1 MKAFYEPELTGFFQ
15 LTHTEL
21 SFLALFFHDLGTLL
35 FSECFSWCQAGTGE
49 CQQLPL
55 FRIWAR
61 LPKNLSVA
69 Q

>member
-1 MKAFYEPELTGFFQ
+1 MRAFYEPGLTAFLQ

-21 SFLALFFHDLGTLL
+21 CFLALFFHDLYPLL

-49 CQQLPL
+49 CQQQTLL
-55 FRIWAR
+55 RVWAR
-61 LPKNLSVA
+61 LPENLSVA